1 MKTNKSTYS
10 QYNLSRNSS
19 QDDDDEDGDMMHM
32 SSGTPRMFRKHF
44 TVNSFDYYFDGEV
57 GEPKEYR
64 DLIHVLHSASQTDS
78 IRLWI
83 DTNGGSLDATIAI
96 IDAMQNTEAEVTVI
110 VTGRAYSAGSLL
122 AMAGMKYGQLVI
134 SERAR
139 FMIHS
144 GSFGSGGKESEVEE
158 HTRATLDLVRELK
171 KEFYSGFLTEEEM
184 KLLDIG
190 KDYYFNAKAVA
201 KRIKNRIEYL
211 ESKEKPKSAPKAK
224 AAQKSKPKV
233 IPPTEYDPDD
243 VALTGKQKASTSKEE
258 PKRVQ
263 VNKVK
268 KEPTLHVE
276 ETCIVC
282 KKPSKW
288 VRSTQFSGDHHY
300 CAEHAQQEED
310 FGKSDSYAFWYE
322 VN

>member
-1 MKTNKSTYS
+1 MRANKSIYS
-10 QYNLSRNSS
+10 KYNMPRNSS
-19 QDDDDEDGDMMHM
+19 RDGDDDYDEDGAAMHVLG
-32 SSGTPRMFRKHF
+32 GTPNMFRKHF
-44 TVNSFDYYFDGEV
+44 TVNSFDYYFDDEI

-64 DLIHVLHSASQTDS
+64 DLIHVLHSASKTDS

-171 KEFYSGFLTEEEM
+171 KEFYTGFLTEEEM

-201 KRIKNRIEYL
+201 KRIKNRLEYL
-211 ESKEKPKSAPKAK
+211 ESKEKPKAVPKA
-224 AAQKSKPKV
+224 KSKPKV
-233 IPPTEYDPDD
+233 IPPPEYDPDD
-243 VALTGKQKASTSKEE
+243 VTLKPPPKQ
-258 PKRVQ
+258 PK
-263 VNKVK
+263 
-268 KEPTLHVE
+268 T
-276 ETCIVC
+276 
-282 KKPSKW
+282 
-288 VRSTQFSGDHHY
+288 
-300 CAEHAQQEED
+300 
-310 FGKSDSYAFWYE
+310 
-322 VN
+322 